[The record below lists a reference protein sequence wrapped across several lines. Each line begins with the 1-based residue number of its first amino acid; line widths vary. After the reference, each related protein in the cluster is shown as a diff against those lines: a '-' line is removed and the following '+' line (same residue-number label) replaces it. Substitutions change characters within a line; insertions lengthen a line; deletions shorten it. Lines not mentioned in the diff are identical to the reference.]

1 MKNNMKVLALGLLLA
16 AGFPACDKKKNPE
29 TATATEQ
36 PAAPAANVTVPAFN
50 ADSAYQFVAKQVA
63 FGPRVPNTPAH
74 RACGDYLISTLKGY
88 GANVL
93 VQPFTAKAYNGT
105 TLELRNIMA
114 QYNPAAN
121 KRILLAA
128 HWDTRHL
135 ADKDPA
141 NPTKPIDGA
150 NDGASGV
157 AVLLE
162 IARQLQ
168 ANPLAQNLGVDLMLF
183 DGEDYGQ
190 PDNAGEYIPDTWCLG
205 SQYWGK
211 NLMPKGYTAH
221 YGILL
226 DMVGAKGARFAQ
238 EETSRTYAGD
248 VVEKVWRTANQIGY
262 SDYFPFQESPGITD
276 DHTYVIQHANIRMID
291 IVAYDPT
298 SPDGFFGPYHHRHTD
313 NMDIID
319 RNTLKAV
326 GQTVLHVVMHEQ

>member
-16 AGFPACDKKKNPE
+16 AALPACDKKGNTD
-29 TATATEQ
+29 TATVE
-36 PAAPAANVTVPAFN
+36 APAAAAKENVPAFN
-50 ADSAYQFVAKQVA
+50 ADSAYQFVARQVS

-74 RACGDYLISTLKGY
+74 RACGDYLINQLKGY

-93 VQPFTAKAYNGT
+93 VQPFTGKAYDGT
-105 TLELRNIMA
+105 SLDLRNIMG
-114 QYNPAAN
+114 QFNPKASN
-121 KRILLAA
+121 RILLAA
-128 HWDTRHL
+128 HWDTRHV
-135 ADKDPA
+135 ADKDSL
-141 NPTKPIDGA
+141 NPKKPMDGA

-157 AVLLE
+157 GILLE

-168 ANPLAQNLGVDLMLF
+168 ANPLTGNVGVDIMLF

-190 PDNAGEYIPDTWCLG
+190 PDNTGPYKEDTWCLG
-205 SQYWGK
+205 SQYWAK
-211 NLMPKGYTAH
+211 NLLPKGYTAI

-226 DMVGAKGARFAQ
+226 DMVGAKGSRFAR
-238 EETSRTYAGD
+238 EETSRAYAGD

-262 SDYFPFQESPGITD
+262 SDYFPFQDSPGITD
-276 DHTYVIQHANIRMID
+276 DHSYVIQHANIRMAD
-291 IVAYDPT
+291 IIAYDPS

-326 GQTVLHVVMHEQ
+326 GQTVLHVVMTEQ